1 MAKLIITI
9 DGPAGSGKSSTAKL
23 LASKLNAAFLDT
35 GAMYRA
41 VTLAAMNSGCDLTNV
56 ANLEKIIDN
65 NNFNFE
71 ISNGLMNVQI
81 NGSDVTEQIRNPD
94 ITSKVYF
101 IASQPSLRAKLVNMQ
116 RAFAEKY
123 DKIVTEGRDQGTV
136 VFPDAQLKIFLTAD
150 NSERAKR
157 RALELTHNGYNVD
170 ISKIQQEIE
179 NRDLQDTS
187 RKVAPL
193 IPAADAVTIDTT
205 SLSLEQVV
213 EKILGL
219 IK

>member
-41 VTLAAMNSGCDLTNV
+41 VTLAAMNSGCDLSNV
-56 ANLEKIIDN
+56 SKLEHIIDN

-71 ISNGLMNVQI
+71 ISHGMMIVKI
-81 NGSDVTEQIRNPD
+81 NGSDVTEHIRNPD
-94 ITSKVYF
+94 VTSKVHF
-101 IASQPSLRAKLVNMQ
+101 IASQPSLRAKLVKMQ

-136 VFPDAQLKIFLTAD
+136 VFPDAQLKIFLIAD

-157 RALELTHNGYNVD
+157 RALELMQKGYDAD
-170 ISKIQQEIE
+170 ITRIQQEIE
-179 NRDLQDTS
+179 NRDLHDTS

-193 IPAADAVTIDTT
+193 VPAVDAVNVDTT

-213 EKILGL
+213 QKILGL